1 MASRKIYVDQDLHGN
16 KLINAK
22 TDAPTDPEHIVNK
35 QYVDDLVGG
44 DAVLEEDITVQV
56 TRFAL
61 APGETLLTGMT
72 VTEAFKALL
81 LETINPTLTTPS
93 FALAYSGVAAA
104 VEVGTIANII
114 LTGTLNRGAITGK
127 LVGGVWQAGTL
138 QDYRAGAAISYTIN
152 GTIGVSNTKTLSN
165 FTVLEGANSFSAS
178 VIHGVGPQPLNSVN
192 GNFSSPLAE
201 GTLNANTSFQGQR
214 NAFYGT
220 SASVSAPSTTSAQ
233 VRNLVGKR
241 LNPANGT
248 VINVTIPIGAK
259 KVELVY
265 PASLRALTSCKYVE
279 GMNAEIKDVFVETQ
293 VSVEGANGYAAV
305 ANRVYT
311 YTPVEAFTQSV
322 TYSFTI

>member
-35 QYVDDLVGG
+35 QYVDGLVGG

-61 APGETLLTGMT
+61 APGETLPVGMT

-81 LETINPTLTTPS
+81 LETINPTLTAPS

-104 VEVGTIANII
+104 VEVGTIANIT

-152 GTIGVSNTKTLSN
+152 GTTGASNTKSLSN
-165 FTVLEGANSFSAS
+165 FSVLEGSNSFSAS
-178 VIHGVGPQPLNSVN
+178 VIHGVGPQPLNSAN

-201 GTLNANTSFQGQR
+201 GTLNANTSFLGQR

-220 SASVSAPSTTSAQ
+220 SASVATPSTTSAQ

-241 LNPANGT
+241 LNPVNGT
-248 VINVTIPIGAK
+248 VVVVSIPVGAK
-259 KVELVY
+259 KVEFVY

-279 GMNAEIKDVFVETQ
+279 GMNADIKDKLVQTT

-305 ANRVYT
+305 SCRVYT
-311 YTPVEAFTQSV
+311 YTPVEPFQSAV
-322 TYSFTI
+322 TYEYTI